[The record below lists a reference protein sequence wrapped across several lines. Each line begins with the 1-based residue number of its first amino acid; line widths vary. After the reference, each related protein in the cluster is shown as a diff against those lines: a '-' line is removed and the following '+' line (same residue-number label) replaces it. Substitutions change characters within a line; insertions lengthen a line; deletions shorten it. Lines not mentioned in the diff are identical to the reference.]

1 MASRDS
7 EPPHRHCQRP
17 IDAGAQDEP
26 IPTPDPLMTQ
36 ADDQSPTIAELDD
49 TLEQLS
55 SRGEEIREAQ
65 LEQALDRLDE
75 MGGLTT
81 SQRSAVEQ
89 LSYRLVE
96 QLLAVPEASLREAI
110 TAGETETA
118 ETALELFEA
127 D

>member
-1 MASRDS
+1 
-7 EPPHRHCQRP
+7 
-17 IDAGAQDEP
+17 
-26 IPTPDPLMTQ
+26 MTQ

-75 MGGLTT
+75 MGALTT